1 MGVRPAPAR
10 GGARQKH
17 TARPWPGRRQ
27 RLALREGFEP
37 LKSGGP
43 HPSADGGREK
53 VAARGPDVH
62 KTEVAARGPDVPKK
76 KVAARGPDVH
86 KIDSQSVP
94 LHTAGCCGKKNI
106 SNQQNTKETNK

>member
-1 MGVRPAPAR
+1 
-10 GGARQKH
+10 
-17 TARPWPGRRQ
+17 
-27 RLALREGFEP
+27 
-37 LKSGGP
+37 
-43 HPSADGGREK
+43 
-53 VAARGPDVH
+53 
-62 KTEVAARGPDVPKK
+62 VAARGPDVPKK